1 MVFGVFDS
9 LHDGHKAFLK
19 EAKSHGE
26 YLIAV
31 LPPDEVVEKLKGR
44 LPKLTI
50 AERFEHLRKTDH
62 VDAVIVGDHE
72 LGSWNVLENHRP
84 TVIALGYDQDK
95 IKEELRKYFD
105 KIDQRSEVHWK
116 AEIRVMKPYKKRCEN

>member
-1 MVFGVFDS
+1 MVFGVFDG

-31 LPPDEVVEKLKGR
+31 LPPDEVVKQLKSR
-44 LPKLTI
+44 FPKLTI
-50 AERFEHLRKTDH
+50 AERFEHLRKADH
-62 VDAVIVGDHE
+62 VNAVIVGDAE

-84 TVIALGYDQDK
+84 QVIALGHDQDK
-95 IKEELRKYFD
+95 IKDELEKYFEKVD
-105 KIDQRSEVHWK
+105 WK
-116 AEIRVMKPYKKRCEN
+116 PEIKVMKPYEKHNKPTH